1 MFFFQRKNREV
12 QLHTIKIRDEW
23 GTLHKICLIRGASLL
38 SDQELAN
45 QCEVSANIVQR
56 HWRDQHEN
64 Q

>member
-1 MFFFQRKNREV
+1 MFYFQRKNKEV

-45 QCEVSANIVQR
+45 
-56 HWRDQHEN
+56 
-64 Q
+64 